1 MRDIHPLQ
9 LRLIRNI
16 VDLHGAVAH
25 SQHLGTFARIIQKA
39 VVHINAA
46 LGLVFKPCRVFKTV
60 CAEVGHALGN
70 FDVSQFRKVIM
81 EVNAT
86 AVSEEEYLSDHAY
99 LYKRK
104 SNKLQSIA

>member
-1 MRDIHPLQ
+1 
-9 LRLIRNI
+9 
-16 VDLHGAVAH
+16 
-25 SQHLGTFARIIQKA
+25 
-39 VVHINAA
+39 
-46 LGLVFKPCRVFKTV
+46 
-60 CAEVGHALGN
+60 
-70 FDVSQFRKVIM
+70 M

>member
-1 MRDIHPLQ
+1 MGCDLYIIPSSVHETLIIPS
-9 LRLIRNI
+9 RL
-16 VDLHGAVAH
+16 DL
-25 SQHLGTFARIIQKA
+25 
-39 VVHINAA
+39 
-46 LGLVFKPCRVFKTV
+46 
-60 CAEVGHALGN
+60 
-70 FDVSQFRKVIM
+70 DVSQFRKVIM